1 MAPHWLQCTVPELPF
16 PPFVRP
22 LLVLF
27 FGTTE
32 LLSLLLLNLLMP
44 GYLHINIYQSIGI
57 NDDIQR

>member
-27 FGTTE
+27 FGTTQ
-32 LLSLLLLNLLMP
+32 LLSILLLNLLMLLMP
-44 GYLHINIYQSIGI
+44 SCQHLSKQWN
-57 NDDIQR
+57 